1 MGGGQRHYES
11 REKSLLHHN
20 NFQSDF
26 LPQILLRNKSS
37 ERYESSY
44 ISVFVDN
51 TWKVLSKYH
60 HFHFIHH
67 TVAHKS
73 LIPTIKIPLKKLSN
87 NRKSK
92 NEEKGLV
99 ICDEMEGRTRFFKE
113 KLKIKILKQSLISHL
128 TSTLRDLLASK
139 GLLLGA

>member
-1 MGGGQRHYES
+1 MGGQRHYES

-37 ERYESSY
+37 EKYESSY
-44 ISVFVDN
+44 ISVFVDK

-67 TVAHKS
+67 SCSQIFDTDDQN
-73 LIPTIKIPLKKLSN
+73 TIKKIIKQQKVKKW
-87 NRKSK
+87 RKGTCDLWWNGRK
-92 NEEKGLV
+92 NS
-99 ICDEMEGRTRFFKE
+99 FFKE

-128 TSTLRDLLASK
+128 TSTLRDLLASR

>member
-1 MGGGQRHYES
+1 MGGSQRHYES

-37 ERYESSY
+37 EKYESSY

-73 LIPTIKIPLKKLSN
+73 LIPTIKIPLKNYQTTESQKM
-87 NRKSK
+87 KK
-92 NEEKGLV
+92 
-99 ICDEMEGRTRFFKE
+99 
-113 KLKIKILKQSLISHL
+113 
-128 TSTLRDLLASK
+128 RDL
-139 GLLLGA
+139 